1 MANQQP
7 NEVEEVIKELKQN
20 PGFDGYVVMNN
31 DGIVI
36 KWENMEYKTAVH
48 HAHLI
53 LDLSAKSRKYMRD
66 LLDPPDNEVESI
78 RLRTVDYEMIVAQH
92 DNFTLVVIQKSHK
105 AMNKPPD
112 EEEEGEAKPES

>member
-1 MANQQP
+1 MASQQP

-36 KWENMEYKTAVH
+36 KCENMEYKTAVH
-48 HAHLI
+48 HAHLV
-53 LDLSAKSRKYMRD
+53 LDLCAKSRKYMRD

-78 RLRTVDYEMIVAQH
+78 RLRTIDYEMIIAQH
-92 DNFTLVVIQKSHK
+92 DNFTLVVIQKSHR
-105 AMNKPPD
+105 AMNMPV
-112 EEEEGEAKPES
+112 EEEEDEKKEEA